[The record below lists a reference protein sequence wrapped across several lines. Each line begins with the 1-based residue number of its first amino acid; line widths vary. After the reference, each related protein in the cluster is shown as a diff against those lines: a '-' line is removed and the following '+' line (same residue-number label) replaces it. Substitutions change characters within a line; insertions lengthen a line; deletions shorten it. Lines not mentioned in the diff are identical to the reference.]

1 MQKYKLLVISHC
13 RSNETFVFFSEM
25 NNIYA
30 TVCESVEYR
39 QTIAT
44 PCLYPYRKAACKGKG
59 EVSFKMR

>member
-39 QTIAT
+39 QAIANRACT
-44 PCLYPYRKAACKGKG
+44 PQESSLQG
-59 EVSFKMR
+59 

>member
-30 TVCESVEYR
+30 TVCESVDYR
-39 QTIAT
+39 QAIAN
-44 PCLYPYRKAACKGKG
+44 PCLSPYRKAACKGKG
-59 EVSFKMR
+59 EVSFMMR